1 MDSVRHPTAR
11 RWSEMSPF
19 IGCWS
24 INPSLMPQPG
34 TEYQYSSVTGTSPQL
49 ASALLLPSK
58 TGNFR
63 YLRASVPVLRRT
75 LPATRRHVN
84 VSTCSLL
91 RRYGGF
97 RFGTEHAQPK
107 AIPAGLQAQRTRA
120 GKGPH
125 RIQQG
130 SGVIRTCVLRSRSR
144 PMGCWRRFC
153 AAPTMPFLA
162 RP

>member
-24 INPSLMPQPG
+24 INQSLMPQPG

-97 RFGTEHAQPK
+97 RLEQNMHNQKPFQP
-107 AIPAGLQAQRTRA
+107 
-120 GKGPH
+120 
-125 RIQQG
+125 
-130 SGVIRTCVLRSRSR
+130 
-144 PMGCWRRFC
+144 GCKPN
-153 AAPTMPFLA
+153 ALDLA
-162 RP
+162 RARIGFSKAVGLYGHVYFAAGRDRWDAGADSAQLRRCHS